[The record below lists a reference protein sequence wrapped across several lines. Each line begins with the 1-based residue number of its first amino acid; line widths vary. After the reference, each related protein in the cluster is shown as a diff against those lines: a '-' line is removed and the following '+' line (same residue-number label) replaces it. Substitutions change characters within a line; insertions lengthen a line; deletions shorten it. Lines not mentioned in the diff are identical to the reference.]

1 MKPLP
6 TVLPLE
12 RPFWAHAR
20 AHRLALQRCDHCAV
34 FRYPASPV
42 CAECDSDQSSW
53 TETVGL
59 GTVLSWVVVH
69 KSYFASFNDDVPYNV
84 ALIKVDEGPV
94 LCANIVGIDNDLI
107 SAGLRVKVVFD
118 DVNQE
123 FSIPRFAPL

>member
-20 AHRLALQRCDHCAV
+20 AHRLALQRCDHCGV

-59 GTVLSWVVVH
+59 GTVLSWVVFH

-94 LCANIVGIDNDLI
+94 LCTNIVGIDNDMI

-118 DVNQE
+118 EVNQE

>member
-1 MKPLP
+1 
-6 TVLPLE
+6 
-12 RPFWAHAR
+12 
-20 AHRLALQRCDHCAV
+20 DHCGV

-59 GTVLSWVVVH
+59 GTVLSWVVFH

-94 LCANIVGIDNDLI
+94 LCTNIVGIDNDMI